1 VASGSASANGLR
13 LRSPQLLALTLA
25 LMIGATVGLARY
37 SVWLLAVVQ
46 ACIAAIGFCA
56 LRREHEQAQTLDR
69 LTGSRS
75 EKLLERLSIATQAA
89 GIYCWEL
96 DWSTYSIV
104 WDASRLPPDE
114 VAAASR
120 RHFGFE
126 LGSDLFKWVHPE
138 DLHAGGK
145 AISESLARGEDHAS
159 FRYRLVLPDQSIRH
173 VQAFARTYAGPDGK
187 PQRSVGVSWDVTE
200 EVEAATR
207 AARDALKERELLERL
222 SVATH
227 AAGLQCW
234 EYDFRTA
241 ALTWLD
247 NDLTSGRT
255 AGQSAQEVGEAQF
268 ALIFPEDLQ
277 MVTQRSD
284 AARERREP
292 MMSVIYRRSDPDGTT
307 HYIQHYQRFFYD
319 ESGASLRALGAN
331 IDITESHRRQV
342 ELETL
347 SVRFDIAARAA
358 HAGVWE
364 WRQSTDEIWW
374 NETMFEI
381 YGLSAATFHPTYRNV
396 CGLLHPDDLA
406 HAQAAWGEAVQ
417 AATLHVEF
425 RIVRPDGSIAHL
437 DTLATMTESRIG
449 ERRLVGIT
457 LDISER
463 LAAEQR
469 ERRLQKQLVE
479 ASHFSGMAE
488 VATGVLHNVG
498 NVLNSLGISA
508 STAQAHVQ
516 TAPLERLERVAA
528 MLEEQRAGLL
538 AVTSERWKVMP
549 EYLRALSARMRRDA
563 DLVQHEIEAINGH
576 VQYLREIVQAQQSFA
591 RVGGTEEAVNIH
603 ELIEGALRLK
613 SQELKGSSVIRDTAG
628 VPEVWT
634 DRYKLLQIVVNFVTN
649 ACDAMA
655 ANASGE
661 RRMAVRARLADGQLE
676 IAVEDTG
683 AGISS
688 ELMARIWEFGF
699 TTKPHGHGFGL
710 HSSAVAAQQLGGSVS
725 ADSAGAGKGARFAVK
740 IPVRVEA
747 VRRASSV

>member
-1 VASGSASANGLR
+1 VASASTSANGLR

-25 LMIGATVGLARY
+25 LMIGATLALGR
-37 SVWLLAVVQ
+37 SIGLLAGVQ
-46 ACIAAIGFCA
+46 AGIAGIGFWA
-56 LRREHEQAQTLDR
+56 LRREHARAQALDR
-69 LTGSRS
+69 LAASKS

-96 DWSTYSIV
+96 DWSTYRIF
-104 WDASRLPPDE
+104 WDASRLPADE

-138 DLHAGGK
+138 DQHAGGK
-145 AISESLARGEDHAS
+145 AISDSLARGEDHAS

-173 VQAFARTYAGPDGK
+173 VQAFARTYVGSDGK

-200 EVEAATR
+200 EVEAAAR

-234 EYDFRTA
+234 EYDFRTG

-255 AGQSAQEVGEAQF
+255 GQQSAREVGEAQF
-268 ALIFPEDLQ
+268 ALVFPEDLQ

-284 AARERREP
+284 AARKRREP
-292 MMSVIYRRSDPDGTT
+292 MMSLIYRRSDPDGNT

-342 ELETL
+342 ELQML
-347 SVRFDIAARAA
+347 SVRFDIATRAA
-358 HAGVWE
+358 RAGVWE
-364 WRQSTDEIWW
+364 WQEETDELWW
-374 NETMFEI
+374 NETMFGI
-381 YGLSAATFHPTYRNV
+381 YGVSAATFRPIYSNV
-396 CGLLHPDDLA
+396 CGLIHPDDLA
-406 HAQAAWGEAVQ
+406 HAEAAWGEAVQ
-417 AATLHVEF
+417 GSTLHVEF
-425 RIVRPDGSIAHL
+425 RVVRPDGTIAYL
-437 DTLATMTESRIG
+437 DTLANMTESRTG

-457 LDISER
+457 VDISER
-463 LAAEQR
+463 IAAEQR

-479 ASHFSGMAE
+479 ASHLSGMAE

-516 TAPLERLERVAA
+516 TTPVERIERIAA
-528 MLEEQRAGLL
+528 MLEEHRDGLL
-538 AVTSERWKVMP
+538 AVTSERWKLMP
-549 EYLRALSARMRRDA
+549 EYLRALSAQMRRDA
-563 DLVQHEIEAINGH
+563 ELVQHEIEAINGH

-591 RVGGTEEAVNIH
+591 RVGGTEEPVNVQ
-603 ELIEGALRLK
+603 ELVEGALRLK
-613 SQELKGSSVIRDTAG
+613 SQELKGTSIIRDTAG
-628 VPEVWT
+628 VPEIWT
-634 DRYKLLQIVVNFVTN
+634 DRYKLLQIIVNFVTN

-655 ANASGE
+655 AYASAD

-683 AGISS
+683 VGIASDV
-688 ELMARIWEFGF
+688 MGRIWEFGF
-699 TTKPHGHGFGL
+699 TTKADGHGFGL